1 MKHFK
6 DNKTIFSSAADHILL
21 YYCENFTVP
30 TERMTTYFIMYTIT
44 CSNLTLK
51 SFLRELNSG

>member
-1 MKHFK
+1 MKHLQ

-30 TERMTTYFIMYTIT
+30 TEFYARWL
-44 CSNLTLK
+44 LTLLYIQ
-51 SFLRELNSG
+51 SLVAIDTQNFS

>member
-1 MKHFK
+1 MKHFQ

-30 TERMTTYFIMYTIT
+30 TEVRWL
-44 CSNLTLK
+44 LTLLCIQ
-51 SFLRELNSG
+51 SFVAT